1 MQIPMLDI
9 VPASRDTPRKSGSHE
24 TPRWSKGDSNSRSQ
38 PHTGTFKSACPLCR
52 SPEAATFVIGDWEFE
67 STSLQ
72 RRVRKPSVPRERS
85 GSLQSAALIH
95 TKGSN
100 ACGGRRNALPLN
112 FARQGGMQPFLSSK
126 VSPHRMKNGRCVSA
140 AALCAKARH
149 AALIAVGARSHGGRS
164 H

>member
-1 MQIPMLDI
+1 MQIPVLDI

-72 RRVRKPSVPRERS
+72 RRVLCKP
-85 GSLQSAALIH
+85 G
-95 TKGSN
+95 
-100 ACGGRRNALPLN
+100 
-112 FARQGGMQPFLSSK
+112 
-126 VSPHRMKNGRCVSA
+126 
-140 AALCAKARH
+140 
-149 AALIAVGARSHGGRS
+149 
-164 H
+164 